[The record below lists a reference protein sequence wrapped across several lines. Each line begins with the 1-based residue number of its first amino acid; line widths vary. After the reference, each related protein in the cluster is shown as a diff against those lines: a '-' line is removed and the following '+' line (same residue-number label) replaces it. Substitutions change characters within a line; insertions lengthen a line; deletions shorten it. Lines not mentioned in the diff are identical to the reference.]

1 MLRAF
6 GDLGLDWRDGSRGDC
21 ATCGAH
27 WLFPGMCLRQGG
39 LSCPLGKGLN
49 LGDLSSWD
57 AGMEVAGRLAWG
69 SLPLVR
75 AGGSSSQGT
84 PPHPSRDSLGSAAH
98 APGWPGRRWCTP
110 LFL

>member
-27 WLFPGMCLRQGG
+27 WLFHGMYLRQGWAK
-39 LSCPLGKGLN
+39 LPTRKGLD

-57 AGMEVAGRLAWG
+57 AGMEVGGRLAWG
-69 SLPLVR
+69 SLPLV
-75 AGGSSSQGT
+75 
-84 PPHPSRDSLGSAAH
+84 
-98 APGWPGRRWCTP
+98 
-110 LFL
+110 